1 MEAYNIN
8 GFTLSETIGFV
19 FGSIPKQPT
28 DAPVSD
34 LTFSNSNI
42 LRITYLGVN
51 NNGSPVVSYNLE
63 IDDGNGGE
71 FVSLY
76 GDLVNT
82 MTLTYTFSNNVQ
94 KGDTYRARYR
104 ALNQVGWSGFSPIG
118 YLIAASVPDA
128 PQAPQFV
135 SATTTTISILVPRV
149 LENNG
154 SPVTHYVLFIDDGLG
169 GNFSPVN
176 SYDQNPA
183 FLIDASVETT
193 LVSGRIY
200 GIKSQASNVIGTG
213 AFSD

>member
-1 MEAYNIN
+1 M
-8 GFTLSETIGFV
+8 
-19 FGSIPKQPT
+19 FGSIPNQPT

-34 LTFSNSNI
+34 KTVSTANI
-42 LRITYLGVN
+42 LRITYVGVQ
-51 NNGSPVVSYNLE
+51 NNGLPVVSYSLE

-76 GDLVNT
+76 GDLANT
-82 MTLTYTFSNNVQ
+82 MTLTYTFSHNVQ
-94 KGDTYRARYR
+94 KGHTYRARYR
-104 ALNQVGWSGFSPIG
+104 ALNQVGWSSYSPIG

-135 SATTTTISILVPRV
+135 SATTTTISIIVPRA

-154 SPVTHYVLFIDDGLG
+154 SPITNYFLLIDDGLG

-176 SYDQNPA
+176 SYDQSPA
-183 FLIDASVETT
+183 FLIDATIETT

-200 GIKSQASNVIGTG
+200 RIKSQASNVIGTG
-213 AFSD
+213 AYSD

>member
-8 GFTLSETIGFV
+8 GVTLSETIGFV

-34 LTFSNSNI
+34 LTFSTSNI

-82 MTLTYTFSNNVQ
+82 MTLTYTFSHNVQ
-94 KGDTYRARYR
+94 KGQTYRAHYR
-104 ALNQVGWSGFSPIG
+104 ARNQVGWSGFSPIG

-128 PQAPQFV
+128 PQAP
-135 SATTTTISILVPRV
+135 
-149 LENNG
+149 
-154 SPVTHYVLFIDDGLG
+154 
-169 GNFSPVN
+169 
-176 SYDQNPA
+176 
-183 FLIDASVETT
+183 
-193 LVSGRIY
+193 
-200 GIKSQASNVIGTG
+200 
-213 AFSD
+213 